1 MSPILHAWNARSY
14 GGRQGTAIESLG
26 SREGILASREAN
38 IYYIAS
44 REAILA
50 SREGIVASREA
61 NTYYIA
67 SREAILASR
76 EARGGGWRIR
86 ARSGRTPEDSDPG
99 RRGLGGFNVLEDS
112 QSPGKQREPNGAQQ
126 AKD

>member
-44 REAILA
+44 RAP
-50 SREGIVASREA
+50 GSREA
-61 NTYYIA
+61 GVPGGLEWSAAGNEN
-67 SREAILASR
+67 SQ
-76 EARGGGWRIR
+76 RGLPVWRIR
-86 ARSGRTPEDSDPG
+86 MCISAGPEIKLCPRCIVS
-99 RRGLGGFNVLEDS
+99 
-112 QSPGKQREPNGAQQ
+112 
-126 AKD
+126 